1 MTMSPSLHP
10 RAQACGKVIVM
21 GEHSVVYGYP
31 ALAAGIPSGLTLTA
45 RRTGD
50 DAPIRLRI
58 PSWDLD
64 VRLTADTEHPVA
76 RAAMEVL
83 GFCDGPLL
91 GFSIEGEGELP
102 PGAGLGSSAAL
113 TVALARLALGPDA
126 DVETVVQASMQG
138 ERIFHGEPSGIDSE
152 VAARGGLLRFVRGE
166 SPEPV
171 AVAPGLRLV
180 VVPSGIERRTAA
192 QVAEVRRRHDRYG
205 PVIRPTLDAL
215 GVSTGAC
222 IDAIKANDLHTL
234 GELFNI
240 AHGLLGAI
248 GVSSPALDELC
259 STARSAGALGAKLTG
274 AGGGGCIVCVPP
286 DPSTADRDEHP
297 TGLVRAFTERG
308 LRPLLIEPRA

>member
-1 MTMSPSLHP
+1 MTTPSTLSLHP

-21 GEHSVVYGYP
+21 GEHAVVYGYP
-31 ALAAGIPSGLTLTA
+31 ALAAGIPAGLTLRA
-45 RRTGD
+45 EASPEPG
-50 DAPIRLRI
+50 APMRLRI
-58 PSWDLD
+58 PAWDLD
-64 VRLTADTEHPVA
+64 LRLEPDSDHPVA
-76 RAAMEVL
+76 RAALEVL
-83 GFCDGPLL
+83 GFCDGPLR
-91 GFSIEGEGELP
+91 GWTIEGDGELP

-113 TVALARLALGPDA
+113 TVALARLALGPEA
-126 DVETVVQASMQG
+126 DVATVVEASMQG

-166 SPEPV
+166 PPEAVV
-171 AVAPGLRLV
+171 AGPGLRLL

-205 PVIRPTLDAL
+205 PVIRPALDAL
-215 GVSTGAC
+215 GIATSAC
-222 IDAIKANDLHTL
+222 IDAVKSSDFATL
-234 GELFNI
+234 GELFTI

-286 DPSTADRDEHP
+286 PDPTA
-297 TGLVRAFTERG
+297 LVRVFEDRG